1 MNITGLALLIDVV
14 VVGGLLAVFLSANK
28 LVGARSVHEGDGLL
42 PYETGMPPLERAVDN
57 MAVLYYRFAVLFVVF
72 DVDLA
77 FVLPWALNRQMLDLR
92 QVLAVTGFIGLMFL
106 MLIYFW
112 RKGVLEC
119 R

>member
-1 MNITGLALLIDVV
+1 MNIMGLAMLIDVA
-14 VVGGLLAVFLSANK
+14 VVGALLLVFLFANK
-28 LVGARSVHEGDGLL
+28 VVGARSVHEGDGLL
-42 PYETGMPPLERAVDN
+42 PYETGMPPLERAVDS

-77 FVLPWALNRQMLDLR
+77 FVLPWALNRQGFDIR
-92 QVLAVTGFIGLMFL
+92 QAWAMTGFIGLMFL
-106 MLIYFW
+106 MLFYFW